1 MSQNISLFMPV
12 MQFMGIFIFMAA
24 SALWLR
30 YEGVI
35 SSEHAPIISRMIT
48 DLVLPALVFY
58 KISSANLDPRQMES
72 MFAMIG
78 AELAIGAASWMIGK
92 FFLRLDRP
100 ALGAFILA
108 STFGS
113 TNLMGTALVQIVFP
127 GDSEALASGILLSL
141 GGVGIPVSSVGV
153 IIALYF
159 GSADGKIDLLKVL
172 KSFLLSPI
180 IVAFLLGLF
189 WTYFALPVNGAF
201 LTILFGAMKF
211 TGISLTFLVALL
223 TGLTVKPIT
232 KRDLGWPMICC
243 ALLVLIIEP
252 ILAYEIDLR
261 IGDQSPS
268 SALLLLLGAMPS
280 SPIAIALS
288 LRYGC
293 DVELSSKLVVGT
305 CVICAITL
313 PSLAYFYA

>member
-1 MSQNISLFMPV
+1 MNQNISLFLPV
-12 MQFMGIFIFMAA
+12 MQFMGIFILMAA

-35 SSEHAPIISRMIT
+35 SSDHAPIISRMIT
-48 DLVLPALVFY
+48 DLVLPALIFY
-58 KISSANLDPRQMES
+58 KISSADLDPRQMEA
-72 MFAMIG
+72 MFAMIA
-78 AELAIGAASWMIGK
+78 AEVFIGVASWLIGQ
-92 FFLRLDRP
+92 FLLRLNRP

-127 GDSEALASGILLSL
+127 GDSEALTSGILLSL
-141 GGVGIPVSSVGV
+141 GGVGIPVSTVGV
-153 IIALYF
+153 MIALYF
-159 GSADGKIDLLKVL
+159 GGASKQINLLSVL
-172 KSFLLSPI
+172 KSFVFSPI
-180 IVAFLLGLF
+180 IIAFILGLV
-189 WTYFALPVNGAF
+189 WTYFSLPVTGTF
-201 LTILFGAMKF
+201 ITIVFGAMKF

-232 KRDLGWPMICC
+232 KSDLGWPMITC

-252 ILAYEIDLR
+252 LLAYELDLY
-261 IGDQSPS
+261 IGDQSRS

-293 DVELSSKLVVGT
+293 DVDLSSKLVVGT
-305 CVICAITL
+305 CIICMITL
-313 PSLAYFYA
+313 PSIAYIYS